1 MFNTGFHYK
10 YHRNKFHYY
19 CQGTRRKV
27 PGKYAGHLSKHTQYY
42 KTMPEY
48 RAAKALNNDWNGL

>member
-27 PGKYAGHLSKHTQYY
+27 SGKYAGHLSKHTQYY

-48 RAAKALNNDWNGL
+48 WAAKALNND